1 MYGMCRIQG
10 ERPGAILS
18 LPATPVAGRQRRSTM
33 QANPAVQAHHTIFWR
48 RPLVLGASL
57 AVLIVSAAIIALLLF
72 AGGAEPTKAAPAGP
86 QPTQVS
92 VPDRQVPHAGHPVA
106 E

>member
-1 MYGMCRIQG
+1 
-10 ERPGAILS
+10 
-18 LPATPVAGRQRRSTM
+18 M
-33 QANPAVQAHHTIFWR
+33 QANQAVQAHHAIFWR

-57 AVLIVSAAIIALLLF
+57 AVLIFSAAILALLLF
-72 AGGAEPTKAAPAGP
+72 AGGAEPTTAAPAGP

-92 VPDRQVPHAGHPVA
+92 VPDHQVPRLGYPVA

>member
-1 MYGMCRIQG
+1 
-10 ERPGAILS
+10 
-18 LPATPVAGRQRRSTM
+18 M
-33 QANPAVQAHHTIFWR
+33 QANHAVQAHHTIFWR

-72 AGGAEPTKAAPAGP
+72 AGGADQPQAAPAGP
-86 QPTQVS
+86 QPSQVS
-92 VPDRQVPHAGHPVA
+92 VPDRQVPRLGHPVA

>member
-1 MYGMCRIQG
+1 
-10 ERPGAILS
+10 
-18 LPATPVAGRQRRSTM
+18 M
-33 QANPAVQAHHTIFWR
+33 QAHPAVQAQHTIFWR

-57 AVLIVSAAIIALLLF
+57 AVLIASAAIIALLLF

-86 QPTQVS
+86 QPSQVS

>member
-1 MYGMCRIQG
+1 
-10 ERPGAILS
+10 
-18 LPATPVAGRQRRSTM
+18 M
-33 QANPAVQAHHTIFWR
+33 QVDPAVQAHHSIFWR

-57 AVLIVSAAIIALLLF
+57 AVLLVSAAIIALLLF

-86 QPTQVS
+86 QPTQQS
-92 VPDRQVPHAGHPVA
+92 VPDRQVPRLGHPVA

>member
-1 MYGMCRIQG
+1 
-10 ERPGAILS
+10 
-18 LPATPVAGRQRRSTM
+18 M
-33 QANPAVQAHHTIFWR
+33 QANHAVQAHHTIFWR

-57 AVLIVSAAIIALLLF
+57 AVLIVSAAIIVALLLF
-72 AGGAEPTKAAPAGP
+72 AGGVEPTKAAPAGP

-92 VPDRQVPHAGHPVA
+92 VPDHQIPRAGHHVA

>member
-1 MYGMCRIQG
+1 
-10 ERPGAILS
+10 
-18 LPATPVAGRQRRSTM
+18 M
-33 QANPAVQAHHTIFWR
+33 QVDPAVQAHHTIFWR

-86 QPTQVS
+86 QPAHVS
-92 VPDRQVPHAGHPVA
+92 VPDRQVPRLGHPVA

>member
-1 MYGMCRIQG
+1 
-10 ERPGAILS
+10 
-18 LPATPVAGRQRRSTM
+18 M
-33 QANPAVQAHHTIFWR
+33 QVDSAVQAHHTIVWR

-57 AVLIVSAAIIALLLF
+57 AILIVSAVVIALLLF
-72 AGGAEPTKAAPAGP
+72 AGGAEPTKTAPAGP

-92 VPDRQVPHAGHPVA
+92 GPDRQVPRLGHPVA